1 MSSVAGKSALLQF
14 GAVLV
19 DPQAAIA
26 DIAARPPS
34 SARSFFG
41 AAVWF
46 GLCPPVFAYVGTRL
60 FGWRLGVETLF
71 LPRQTVLEIAA
82 AYFAL
87 LLFGFL
93 STAFVARWMA
103 STYGADGSLQRC
115 IALVTLVGAPLTI
128 GSVVHLYPNA
138 FVNVIVLVPT
148 LIWSMYL
155 LYRGLPAVLKTDP
168 GRGMLMASSLIAYLL
183 VSWVTLLG
191 ITAVLWSRGIGP
203 QIAT

>member
-1 MSSVAGKSALLQF
+1 MSSVAGKPALLQF
-14 GAVLV
+14 GSVLV

-71 LPRQTVLEIAA
+71 LPPQTVLEIAA

-203 QIAT
+203 QVAT

>member
-1 MSSVAGKSALLQF
+1 MSSVASKPALLQF
-14 GAVLV
+14 GSVLV

-71 LPRQTVLEIAA
+71 LPPQTVLEIAA

-203 QIAT
+203 QVAT

>member
-1 MSSVAGKSALLQF
+1 MSTVARKPALLQF
-14 GAVLV
+14 GAVLL
-19 DPQAAIA
+19 DPQRAIA
-26 DIAARPPS
+26 DIAEHPPS
-34 SARSFFG
+34 SARAFFG

-46 GLCPPVFAYVGTRL
+46 GLCPPIFAYIGTRL
-60 FGWRLGVETLF
+60 FGWRLGVETLL
-71 LPRQTVLEIAA
+71 LPPRTVLEIAA
-82 AYFAL
+82 AYFAM

-93 STAFVARWMA
+93 STAFVARWMSA
-103 STYGADGSLQRC
+103 TYGADGSLQRC

-148 LIWSMYL
+148 LMWSMYL

-203 QIAT
+203 QVAT

>member
-1 MSSVAGKSALLQF
+1 MSSVAGKPALLQF

-71 LPRQTVLEIAA
+71 LPPQTVLEIAA

-138 FVNVIVLVPT
+138 FVNVVVLVPT

-203 QIAT
+203 QVAT